1 MSNQGL
7 RFLVYKN
14 PVVAKKGRN
23 LTPKSILYYSLHRQ
37 DLLGQENHEK
47 FIAEM
52 VKSSIR

>member
-47 FIAEM
+47 FIAEV